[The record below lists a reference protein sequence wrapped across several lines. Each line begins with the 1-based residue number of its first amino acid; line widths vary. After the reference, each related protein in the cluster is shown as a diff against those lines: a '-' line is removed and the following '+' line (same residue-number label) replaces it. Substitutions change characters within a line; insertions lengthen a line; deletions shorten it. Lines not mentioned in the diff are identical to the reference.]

1 MRPASPVAFH
11 RSVEGEIIMSI
22 PRTSLVRTQQRRPA
36 AVWTFAVVLMFLGV
50 TAAGGGIAM
59 LSGFTPPDRW
69 LDDIPLVAGWT
80 VPGLVLV
87 LIFGAGSLITAY
99 GVLRRPSWAWLSGV
113 EQLTGHHWSWAAGLL
128 LGLGQM
134 VWIALEL
141 AYLPDNSALQVVYG
155 STGLLLVL
163 VPMLPAVRH
172 HLVAPA
178 TR

>member
-1 MRPASPVAFH
+1 MTP
-11 RSVEGEIIMSI
+11 
-22 PRTSLVRTQQRRPA
+22 LVRTQHRPA
-36 AVWTFAVVLMFLGV
+36 AVWTFAVVLVFLGV
-50 TAAGGGIAM
+50 TAVGGGIAM

-87 LIFGAGSLITAY
+87 LIFGAGPLITAY
-99 GVLRRPSWAWLSGV
+99 GVIRRPSWAWLSGV
-113 EQLTGHHWSWAAGLL
+113 EKLTGHHWSWAAGLL

-155 STGLLLVL
+155 TTGLLLVL
-163 VPMLPAVRH
+163 LPVLPAVRR
-172 HLVAPA
+172 HLVAAA